1 VFKKTRDGLM
11 IVVTRL
17 NDSQFAV
24 NPDLIE
30 RIHAN
35 PDTTLVMVDG
45 AKYIVTETMD
55 EVIEMIANYRAY
67 VITLARGIPSMPH
80 RRGMQKLDLVPP
92 EHTHVQLVDDGSDTA
107 ASKPPR
113 NV

>member
-1 VFKKTRDGLM
+1 VQLNTRDGLM

-55 EVIEMIANYRAY
+55 EVIEMIANYRAH
-67 VITLARGIPSMPH
+67 VVMLARGLTATTH

-92 EHTHVQLVDDGSDTA
+92 SHSDDQSGGQGESTPQRPEI
-107 ASKPPR
+107 S
-113 NV
+113 

>member
-1 VFKKTRDGLM
+1 M

-30 RIHAN
+30 RIHAH

-45 AKYIVTETMD
+45 ATYIVTETMA
-55 EVIEMIANYRAY
+55 EIIEMIAGYRAH
-67 VITLARGIPSMPH
+67 VIALARALPIEVEQPPNQRPGLVAVPDAAPVVDTHPTPLPHARGI
-80 RRGMQKLDLVPP
+80 
-92 EHTHVQLVDDGSDTA
+92 
-107 ASKPPR
+107 
-113 NV
+113 

>member
-1 VFKKTRDGLM
+1 M

-17 NDSQFAV
+17 NDSHFAI

-45 AKYIVTETMD
+45 AKYIVIETMAD
-55 EVIEMIANYRAY
+55 VIERIAAYRAR
-67 VITLARGIPSMPH
+67 VLSLAFEPQPPTPPTSRPQLGLVAAWPESAQPSDGDTRGDMRAAGQTGARAP
-80 RRGMQKLDLVPP
+80 RR
-92 EHTHVQLVDDGSDTA
+92 S
-107 ASKPPR
+107 
-113 NV
+113 

>member
-1 VFKKTRDGLM
+1 M

-17 NDSQFAV
+17 NDSQFAI

-45 AKYIVTETMD
+45 ANFIVTETMD
-55 EVIEMIANYRAY
+55 EVIDLIAHYRAR
-67 VITLARGIPSMPH
+67 VISLAYDPDAGDLPRGP
-80 RRGMQKLDLVPP
+80 RRI
-92 EHTHVQLVDDGSDTA
+92 
-107 ASKPPR
+107 
-113 NV
+113 

>member
-1 VFKKTRDGLM
+1 M

-17 NDSQFAV
+17 NNSQFAI

-45 AKYIVTETMD
+45 AKYIVTESMD
-55 EVIEMIANYRAY
+55 EVIDKIAHYRAR
-67 VITLARGIPSMPH
+67 VIALTHEISQSGQSTGVRTLGLVSPIDQAFTQDNDNDEADGVTSMGP
-80 RRGMQKLDLVPP
+80 RKL
-92 EHTHVQLVDDGSDTA
+92 
-107 ASKPPR
+107 
-113 NV
+113 

>member
-1 VFKKTRDGLM
+1 M

-17 NDSQFAV
+17 NDTQFAI

-45 AKYIVTETMD
+45 ANFIVTESM
-55 EVIEMIANYRAY
+55 EEIIERIAQYRAR
-67 VITLARGIPSMPH
+67 VISLAYDPESGEAPRGP
-80 RRGMQKLDLVPP
+80 RRI
-92 EHTHVQLVDDGSDTA
+92 
-107 ASKPPR
+107 
-113 NV
+113 

>member
-1 VFKKTRDGLM
+1 M

-17 NDSQFAV
+17 NNSQFAI

-45 AKYIVTETMD
+45 AKYIVTESMG
-55 EVIEMIANYRAY
+55 EVIDKIAHYRAR
-67 VITLARGIPSMPH
+67 VIALTHEISQSGQVSGVRTLGLVSSIDQAHQDTVNDEADGVTSIGPR
-80 RRGMQKLDLVPP
+80 KL
-92 EHTHVQLVDDGSDTA
+92 
-107 ASKPPR
+107 
-113 NV
+113 

>member
-1 VFKKTRDGLM
+1 M

-45 AKYIVTETMD
+45 ASTSSPRRCRSYRD
-55 EVIEMIANYRAY
+55 DRQYRAH
-67 VITLARGIPSMPH
+67 VVAMARDSH
-80 RRGMQKLDLVPP
+80 VPP
-92 EHTHVQLVDDGSDTA
+92 PWVPSLGLVLPARS
-107 ASKPPR
+107 
-113 NV
+113 